1 MTREEL
7 NEIFKAVGREM
18 KEENVAIEI
27 TTRAMKTATSDKTVE
42 NLVSVTTAAA
52 MEYSNELLFR
62 VLARIVCKP

>member
-7 NEIFKAVGREM
+7 NEIFEAVGREM

-62 VLARIVCKP
+62 LLARLMCKP